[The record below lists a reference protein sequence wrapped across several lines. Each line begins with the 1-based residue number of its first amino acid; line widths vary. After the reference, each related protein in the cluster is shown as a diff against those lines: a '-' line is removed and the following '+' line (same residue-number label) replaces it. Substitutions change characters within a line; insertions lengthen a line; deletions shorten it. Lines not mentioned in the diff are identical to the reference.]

1 MGMVEMMML
10 ICLRVEPDM
19 THEDIKVLA
28 EELFPYRMGQN
39 NNMSLRAKGEYCL
52 EQLKK
57 GT

>member
-28 EELFPYRMGQN
+28 EELFLYRMGQN
-39 NNMSLRAKGEYCL
+39 NNMGLRAKGEYCL
-52 EQLKK
+52 EQLN
-57 GT
+57 